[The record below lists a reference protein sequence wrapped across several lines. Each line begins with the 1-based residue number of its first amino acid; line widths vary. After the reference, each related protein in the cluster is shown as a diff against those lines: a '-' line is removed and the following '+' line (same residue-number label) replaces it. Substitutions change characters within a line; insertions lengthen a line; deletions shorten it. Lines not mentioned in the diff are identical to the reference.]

1 MDDNNE
7 TPANFLDLVSSW
19 ALESIGRI
27 ALDTRFGML
36 DGDNLMANDMIIL
49 MRRFFQLGME
59 FEFQPSIWRFYETK
73 KFKEL
78 MSVFDKLTK

>member
-27 ALDTRFGML
+27 ALDTRFGMF
-36 DGDNLMANDMIIL
+36 DGDNAMAKDMIIL

-59 FEFQPSIWRFYETK
+59 FEFQPSIWRYYETK

-78 MSVFDKLTK
+78 MSVFEQITK